1 MQVNNLNKK
10 LLIFISFNIFYAIF
24 YLHYKHHVGNDT
36 SISEWLINYQG
47 GFTRRGLGGEI
58 NILLANYF
66 SLLFRDAIFFS
77 PNGYPYFIF
86 IFNIFL
92 LKEYKIKYLSIF
104 CFIFSHFS
112 FVSNS

>member
-1 MQVNNLNKK
+1 MQVSNLNKK

-58 NILLANYF
+58 NIIYGKKITKDEPL
-66 SLLFRDAIFFS
+66 D
-77 PNGYPYFIF
+77 
-86 IFNIFL
+86 
-92 LKEYKIKYLSIF
+92 KIKKLIESKIKAGYTKT
-104 CFIFSHFS
+104 
-112 FVSNS
+112 

>member
-10 LLIFISFNIFYAIF
+10 LLIFISFNIFFAIF
-24 YLHYKHHVGNDT
+24 FLHYKHHVGNDT

-47 GFTRRGLGGEI
+47 GFTRRGLRRNQYFI
-58 NILLANYF
+58 SKLF
-66 SLLFRDAIFFS
+66 SLYSRCNFFN

-92 LKEYKIKYLSIF
+92 LEEYKIKYLSIF